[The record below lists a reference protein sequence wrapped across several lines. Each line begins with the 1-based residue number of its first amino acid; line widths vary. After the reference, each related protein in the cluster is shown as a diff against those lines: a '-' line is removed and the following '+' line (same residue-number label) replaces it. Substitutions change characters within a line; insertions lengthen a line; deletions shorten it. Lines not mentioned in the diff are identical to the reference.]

1 MELGQYVKEKLQCT
15 YEQIEGRCANARA
28 RYANLKPE
36 QRQSIRNRQR

>member
-36 QRQSIRNRQR
+36 